1 MKNAA
6 AAYAAGKEEPMEKDI
21 TMQEQSTTAAQS
33 DRQENDRLREM
44 LREDSELQ
52 RQFDRMVSRSLATA
66 RGKWERERD
75 AEIQQAALIR
85 DAEREA
91 ALEGREAALRMRELR
106 AEALE
111 QLSQR
116 GLPTELADCLRF
128 DDPQAAEAS
137 LAQVEKAFRAQVD
150 KAVEKRLRGQA
161 PKSGQQAAFT
171 AQMRS
176 ALGLK

>member
-1 MKNAA
+1 
-6 AAYAAGKEEPMEKDI
+6 MENNI
-21 TMQEQSTTAAQS
+21 TMQEEPTRAAQGE
-33 DRQENDRLREM
+33 RQENDRLREL

-91 ALEGREAALRMRELR
+91 ALEGREAALRSRELR
-106 AEALE
+106 AEALQ
-111 QLSQR
+111 QLSQK
-116 GLPTELADCLRF
+116 GLPMELADCLRF
-128 DDPQAAEAS
+128 DDAQAAEIS
-137 LAQVEKAFRAQVD
+137 LSQVEKAFRTQVD
-150 KAVEKRLRGQA
+150 KAVEKRMRGQA

>member
-1 MKNAA
+1 MD
-6 AAYAAGKEEPMEKDI
+6 KENI
-21 TMQEQSTTAAQS
+21 VQEQQP
-33 DRQENDRLREM
+33 QESKENERLREL
-44 LREDSELQ
+44 LREDGELQ

-75 AEIQQAALIR
+75 EEIRQATLIR

-91 ALEGREAALRMRELR
+91 ALEGREAALLCRELR
-106 AEALE
+106 ADAIA

-116 GLPTELADCLRF
+116 GLPLELADCLRF
-128 DDPQAAEAS
+128 DNPEAAEAS

-161 PKSGQQAAFT
+161 PKSGAQAAYT

>member
-1 MKNAA
+1 
-6 AAYAAGKEEPMEKDI
+6 MENNI
-21 TMQEQSTTAAQS
+21 TMQEEINTAPQP
-33 DRQENDRLREM
+33 DRSENDRLREL

-91 ALEGREAALRMRELR
+91 ALEGREAALRSRELR
-106 AEALE
+106 ADALQ

-116 GLPTELADCLRF
+116 GLPMELADCLRF
-128 DDPQAAEAS
+128 DDAQAAETS
-137 LAQVEKAFRAQVD
+137 LMQVEKAFRAQVD
-150 KAVEKRLRGQA
+150 RAVEKRLRGQA
-161 PKSGQQAAFT
+161 PRSGQQAAFT

>member
-1 MKNAA
+1 MD
-6 AAYAAGKEEPMEKDI
+6 KDI
-21 TMQEQSTTAAQS
+21 RMQEEQQPSPQP
-33 DRQENDRLREM
+33 DRAENDRLREL
-44 LREDSELQ
+44 LRDDSELQ

-91 ALEGREAALRMRELR
+91 ALEGREAALRSRELR
-106 AEALE
+106 ADALQ
-111 QLSQR
+111 QLSQK
-116 GLPTELADCLRF
+116 GLPMELADCLRF
-128 DDPQAAEAS
+128 DDAQAAEIS
-137 LAQVEKAFRAQVD
+137 LSQVEKAFRAQVD
-150 KAVEKRLRGQA
+150 KAVERRLRGQA

>member
-1 MKNAA
+1 
-6 AAYAAGKEEPMEKDI
+6 MENNI
-21 TMQEQSTTAAQS
+21 TMQEEINTAPQP
-33 DRQENDRLREM
+33 DRSENDRLREL

-91 ALEGREAALRMRELR
+91 ALEGREAALRSRELR
-106 AEALE
+106 ADALQ

-116 GLPTELADCLRF
+116 GLPMELSDCLRF
-128 DDPQAAEAS
+128 DDPQAAETS
-137 LAQVEKAFRAQVD
+137 LQQVEKAFRAQVD

-161 PKSGQQAAFT
+161 PRSGQQAAFT

>member
-1 MKNAA
+1 
-6 AAYAAGKEEPMEKDI
+6 MELENR
-21 TMQEQSTTAAQS
+21 MQEEQNPAAQPEKA
-33 DRQENDRLREM
+33 ENERLREL

-66 RGKWERERD
+66 RGKWERDRD

-91 ALEGREAALRMRELR
+91 ALEGREAVLRSRELR
-106 AEALE
+106 ADALE
-111 QLSQR
+111 RLSRR
-116 GLPTELADCLRF
+116 GLPVELADCLRF
-128 DDPQAAEAS
+128 DDPQAAEMS
-137 LAQVEKAFRAQVD
+137 FAQVEKAFRAQVD
-150 KAVEKRLRGQA
+150 RAVEKRLRGQA
-161 PKSGQQAAFT
+161 PRSGQQAAFT

>member
-1 MKNAA
+1 
-6 AAYAAGKEEPMEKDI
+6 MENNI
-21 TMQEQSTTAAQS
+21 TMQEEINTAPQP
-33 DRQENDRLREM
+33 DRSENDRLREL

-91 ALEGREAALRMRELR
+91 ALEGREAALRSRELR
-106 AEALE
+106 ADALQ

-116 GLPTELADCLRF
+116 GLPMELADCLRF
-128 DDPQAAEAS
+128 DDPQAAETS
-137 LAQVEKAFRAQVD
+137 LQQVEKAFRAQVD

-161 PKSGQQAAFT
+161 PRSGQQAAFT

>member
-1 MKNAA
+1 
-6 AAYAAGKEEPMEKDI
+6 MEKEN
-21 TMQEQSTTAAQS
+21 TMQEGTQTLETPEGGK
-33 DRQENDRLREM
+33 ENERLKQL
-44 LREDSELQ
+44 LREDGELQ

-91 ALEGREAALRMRELR
+91 ALEGREAALVRRELR
-106 AEALE
+106 AEALS

-116 GLPTELADCLRF
+116 GLPVELADCLRY
-128 DDPQAAEAS
+128 DDPLAAETS

-150 KAVEKRLRGQA
+150 RAVEKRLRGSA
-161 PKSGQQAAFT
+161 PKGAAQAAYT